1 MQVPPGQH
9 HESPTEQYWNALPTE
24 QPAMIPINNQQHGN
38 FYAQNCHLD
47 NNMGASG
54 DYDGIEMALEEGEC
68 SC

>member
-24 QPAMIPINNQQHGN
+24 QPAMMPINSQPNVN
-38 FYAQNCHLD
+38 VYVQNSTLN
-47 NNMGASG
+47 NNMGMIG
-54 DYDGIEMALEEGEC
+54 DYDGIELALEEGEW